1 MDPPEV
7 KRLAEECGHGGLR
20 KTSDT
25 APLNDTHCPL
35 AAAAIAAA
43 AVLHASTYR
52 HDDTRDRRGT
62 AGPDST
68 ADTQQLLGER
78 EREREKEKKRE
89 REKKARKRQR
99 GRERVYK
106 EKIRRMR

>member
-52 HDDTRDRRGT
+52 HDDTRDRRKT
-62 AGPDST
+62 AGPRLD
-68 ADTQQLLGER
+68 G
-78 EREREKEKKRE
+78 
-89 REKKARKRQR
+89 
-99 GRERVYK
+99 
-106 EKIRRMR
+106 